1 MTIYQVV
8 MSYNLI
14 ISLFRLVISINVWIT
29 KFYLFRQKIFTNCDM
44 NMTNCDIDMTSQF
57 LLYKFISPLFYLLPV
72 ALCMVGGPSPSID
85 KLILVDHS
93 VISISW
99 VDWEGG
105 DLIIGPPIIMYNQ

>member
-1 MTIYQVV
+1 MY
-8 MSYNLI
+8 
-14 ISLFRLVISINVWIT
+14 
-29 KFYLFRQKIFTNCDM
+29 
-44 NMTNCDIDMTSQF
+44 MTNCDIDMTSQV
-57 LLYKFISPLFYLLPV
+57 LLYKFILPLFYLFPV
-72 ALCMVGGPSPSID
+72 ALCMVGGPSPGIY